1 MVRRGIEKHG
11 DDFAISIEPTS
22 STSKYAAG
30 ATFDSRAEDLTAWY
44 QRTDEDGNPVN
55 YDYATGEYLDEN
67 GDPIEADELEGSDT
81 SKDSKDV
88 DKEAGEETP

>member
-30 ATFDSRAEDLTAWY
+30 ATFDSKAEDLTAWY

-55 YDYATGEYLDEN
+55 YDYATGEYLDDD
-67 GDPIEADELEGSDT
+67 GDPIDMDSSDESASSKPSHRSD
-81 SKDSKDV
+81 
-88 DKEAGEETP
+88 EETP